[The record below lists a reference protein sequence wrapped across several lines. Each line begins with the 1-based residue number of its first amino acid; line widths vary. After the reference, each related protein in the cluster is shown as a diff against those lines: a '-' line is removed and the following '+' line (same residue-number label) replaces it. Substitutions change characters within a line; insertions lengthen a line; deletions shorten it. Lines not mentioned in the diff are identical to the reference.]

1 VGAELRRRE
10 MSEHKSPS
18 LLVVEDDAFVQGLYE
33 GQLKA
38 IGYEVRLAG
47 DGEEALRAMQK
58 SPPDLVLLDLVLPR
72 LSGYDV
78 LARMRD
84 DPALAHVPVI
94 MLSNKGEP
102 ADIEKG
108 LALGATDYLVKTT
121 TPPKQVIE
129 KITRTLESAAAP
141 RSPMLIGVRQGELD
155 AARLAQASRRPP
167 DLRCAGCREK
177 LVLELAPQEN
187 QSDVFDARLICPTC
201 DKDR

>member
-1 VGAELRRRE
+1 
-10 MSEHKSPS
+10 MSEHKSPR

-33 GQLKA
+33 NQLKA
-38 IGYEVRLAG
+38 MGYEVRLAG
-47 DGEEALRAMQK
+47 DGEQALRAMQE

-78 LARMRD
+78 LTRMRD

-108 LALGATDYLVKTT
+108 MALGATDYLAKTT

-129 KITRTLESAAAP
+129 KITRTLETALAP
-141 RSPMLIGVRQGELD
+141 RSPMLIGIRQGELD
-155 AARLAQASRRPP
+155 AARLARGARRSP
-167 DLRCAGCREK
+167 DLRCAGCRER
-177 LVLELAPQEN
+177 LVLELTPRES

-201 DKDR
+201 DQDR